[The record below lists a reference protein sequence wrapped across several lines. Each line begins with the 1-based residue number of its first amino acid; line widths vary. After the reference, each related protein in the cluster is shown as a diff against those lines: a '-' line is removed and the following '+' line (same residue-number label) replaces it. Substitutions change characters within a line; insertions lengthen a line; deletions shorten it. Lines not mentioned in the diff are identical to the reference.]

1 MRGRRNTFM
10 TQSNPIPARRSTHKL
25 ENKYITEVLLK
36 GVRILCP
43 TSGSS
48 SLGVWHW
55 EEDPP
60 GQWGWSQELHRTGG
74 ERNSALAGCIQGF
87 MHTRNWKKSTDF
99 IGAWPDPSAG
109 LGGPHGVQGKLW
121 LTVGTRTQVE
131 NAVGNIHQC
140 GLSWWLPF
148 WLQNLATKNI
158 LIAGVPQAKQP
169 AEQHHSPTHQKTGFL
184 KYSWVHNHL

>member
-1 MRGRRNTFM
+1 MRGGRNTFM
-10 TQSNPIPARRSTHKL
+10 IQSNPIPARRPTHKL

-36 GVRILCP
+36 GIRILCP

-60 GQWGWSQELHRTGG
+60 GQWGWSQELHRTGTPVLEG
-74 ERNSALAGCIQGF
+74 AYQVSCTLGTGRKALTSEKPG
-87 MHTRNWKKSTDF
+87 
-99 IGAWPDPSAG
+99 PDLSAG
-109 LGGPHGVQGKLW
+109 LGGSHRGQEQLW

-131 NAVGNIHQC
+131 IILGNIHKC
-140 GLSWWLPF
+140 EPSC
-148 WLQNLATKNI
+148 WLQFWQQNLVTKSI
-158 LIAGVPQAKQP
+158 LSTGVPQARQP
-169 AEQHHSPTHQKTGFL
+169 TEQYHSPTHQKTGCL